1 MSLYYSPRIIT
12 SRISPFPGEILAKK
26 DDNVNPDTIVLRANY
41 RMGRVCII
49 DVAHRFNISP
59 GDITKY
65 LLKKEDEPVKWSET
79 IARKRSLMITKQIE
93 SPIDGK
99 IEKINSVLGVIIIRE
114 ILEKPDVPIKLS
126 IKGKLDV
133 SAKKL
138 RTCVLKK
145 EGERVEYGE
154 TVAGVRLMPY
164 VPFYT
169 NKIVAPCA
177 GEIKKIDYDTGEVW
191 IQKDLPI
198 TEMKAHLW
206 GKITKIEPPYGVTIE
221 YSGYVLEC
229 AFGTGATAWGKL
241 TDNCTDA
248 TKDILFMEY
257 VSSKDINRIIEH
269 PPAGIIAGSIDYR
282 GFELLHKHGVALII
296 IEGFGKL
303 QMDQNYR
310 NLLLQ
315 SKGRNIILKCSTQLR
330 AGVVRPEIIIPSDNE
345 YYKSRGR
352 KGDYRIIWGQH
363 YGKQGTIKNPP
374 YYGESSSGIKTWL
387 CDVVCI
393 NGEKISL
400 ASSNIIII
408 E

>member
-1 MSLYYSPRIIT
+1 MSLYYNPRIVT
-12 SRISPFPGEILAKK
+12 SSISPFPGEILVKK
-26 DDNVNPDTIVLRANY
+26 DDNVNPDTTVLRANY
-41 RMGRVCII
+41 RLGRVCII
-49 DVAHRFNISP
+49 DVARRFNISP
-59 GDITKY
+59 GDVTKY
-65 LLKKEDEPVKWSET
+65 LLKKEDEPVKWSEI
-79 IARKRSLMITKQIE
+79 IARKQSLMITKQIE

-126 IKGKLDV
+126 IKEKLDV

-138 RTCVLKK
+138 RVCVLKK

-154 TVAGVRLMPY
+154 TIAGVRLMPY
-164 VPFYT
+164 IPFYT

-229 AFGTGATAWGKL
+229 AFGTGATTWGKL
-241 TDNCTDA
+241 TDNYTDA

-257 VSSKDINRIIEH
+257 VSSKDIIRIIEH
-269 PPAGIIAGSIDYR
+269 PPVGIIAGSIDYK
-282 GFELLHKHGVALII
+282 GFELLRKHGVALII

-310 NLLLQ
+310 KLLLQ

-345 YYKSRGR
+345 YYKSKGTQ
-352 KGDYRIIWGQH
+352 GDYRIIWGQH

-374 YYGESSSGIKTWL
+374 HYGESSSGIKTWL

-393 NGEKISL
+393 NGEEISL
-400 ASSNIIII
+400 PSTNIIII